1 MGSGSSLP
9 FGYLV
14 SAGRLALLAGL
25 AQLSGATVDEGPLSE
40 ASLATRARLD
50 DLVARNPE
58 HVTMLEKLE
67 VAYDDLHDVRGQLP
81 DGDQL
86 AAELERGLRSHAVG

>member
-1 MGSGSSLP
+1 M
-9 FGYLV
+9 
-14 SAGRLALLAGL
+14 
-25 AQLSGATVDEGPLSE
+25 
-40 ASLATRARLD
+40 D

-67 VAYDDLHDVRGQLP
+67 AAYDDLHDVRGQLP

-86 AAELERGLRSHAVG
+86 AAELERFLRSHDDG